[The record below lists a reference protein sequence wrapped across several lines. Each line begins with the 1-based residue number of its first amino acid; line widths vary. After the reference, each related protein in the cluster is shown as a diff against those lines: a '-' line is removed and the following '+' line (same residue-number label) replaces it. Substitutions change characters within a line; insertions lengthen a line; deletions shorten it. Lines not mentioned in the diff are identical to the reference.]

1 MRNAIVRRALG
12 STLVLFLALLPF
24 ADLAGAQT
32 YPTRPVRFIVPFP
45 AGGVADVTARLIG
58 QRLGE
63 ALGQT
68 IVIENRPGASGTLG
82 VDAAT
87 KATPDGYTLLFTTG
101 DFITTPTLMPKVN
114 FDPYKDLIP
123 ITQVATAPL
132 LLGAHAAGTIGSV
145 KDLLTQAKAHPGK
158 IAFSSPGNGTI
169 NQLAVEWLAIEAG
182 VKMLHVP
189 YRGGV
194 PAATG
199 IAGGD
204 VPIGAVTPSSAQSL
218 IDGGKIKVIALMTK
232 QRPAFAPPAWPT
244 LDEQGLAVDAALWV
258 ALFAPTGTPQPIVD
272 RLDSEVSRILKD
284 ETVRKRLHALGT
296 EASGVSQ
303 KAFVDRIRTD
313 AARYLD
319 IIKQTGIKVEQ

>member
-1 MRNAIVRRALG
+1 MKSTNFRRIFGAALAV
-12 STLVLFLALLPF
+12 VLLGTPADPALA
-24 ADLAGAQT
+24 QS

-63 ALGQT
+63 ALGQNI
-68 IVIENRPGASGTLG
+68 IVENRTGASGTLG

-101 DFITTPTLMPKVN
+101 DFITTPTLMPKVS

-123 ITQVATAPL
+123 IVQVATAPL
-132 LLGAHAAGTIGSV
+132 LLGAHAAGSIGSV
-145 KDLLTQAKAHPGK
+145 QELIAQARGNPDK

-169 NQLAVEWLAIEAG
+169 NQLAVEWLGIEA
-182 VKMLHVP
+182 KLKFLHVP
-189 YRGGV
+189 YRGGA
-194 PAATG
+194 PAAV
-199 IAGGD
+199 AVAAGD
-204 VPIGAVTPSSAQSL
+204 VPIGALTPSSAQPL
-218 IDGGKIKVIALMTK
+218 LDAGKVKVLALMTK
-232 QRPAFAPPAWPT
+232 DRPSFAPPSWPT
-244 LDEQGLAVDAALWV
+244 LAEQGLAVDAALWV

-272 RLDSEVSRILKD
+272 RLDQEVLRILKD
-284 ETVRKRLHALGT
+284 EGVRKRLNALGT
-296 EASGVSQ
+296 EASGISQ
-303 KAFVDRIRTD
+303 KTFVDRIRTD

>member
-1 MRNAIVRRALG
+1 MKPEITRRMLGSALVILALG
-12 STLVLFLALLPF
+12 SGAAP
-24 ADLAGAQT
+24 AQAQT
-32 YPTRPVRFIVPFP
+32 YPTRPIRFIVPFP
-45 AGGVADVTARLIG
+45 AGGVADVTARLVG

-68 IVIENRPGASGTLG
+68 VVIENRTGASGTLG

-114 FDPYKDLIP
+114 FDPYRDLIP
-123 ITQVATAPL
+123 IVQVATAPL
-132 LLGAHAAGTIGSV
+132 LLGAHAACNIGSV
-145 KDLLTQAKAHPGK
+145 KELIAQAKANPGK
-158 IAFSSPGNGTI
+158 IAYSSPGNGTI

-182 VKMLHVP
+182 VKLLHVP

-199 IAGGD
+199 VAAGD
-204 VPIGAVTPSSAQSL
+204 VPVGAVTPSSAQSL

-244 LDEQGLAVDAALWV
+244 LAEQGLAVDAALWV
-258 ALFAPTGTPQPIVD
+258 ALFAPTGTPQTIVD
-272 RLDSEVSRILKD
+272 RLDNEVSRILKD
-284 ETVRKRLHALGT
+284 EAVRKRFNALGT
-296 EASGVSQ
+296 EASGISQ

-319 IIKQTGIKVEQ
+319 IIKQTGIKVAQ